1 MPSQGSAETIAWA
14 ARHRWPTA
22 RRWAPAG
29 LCNKYRE
36 EADKAGYAATW
47 DQCAWST
54 TLYVAE
60 TDEQALREAGPHSEA
75 IQNEFLR
82 MPFETLPSPD
92 YTSLE
97 SFKHIQRDM
106 IGKSQVVRLLNDAG
120 VIIIGSPGTVRERL
134 AAYQELAGFNT
145 VPVKMQ
151 FGTPSAD
158 RTRRNMAAITREV
171 LPYSQEATQEQPCTA
186 KKTICSRAP
195 TRAPPWAS
203 CSGATGCRR

>member
-1 MPSQGSAETIAWA
+1 MECPPQGSAETIAWA
-14 ARHRWPTA
+14 ACHRWLT
-22 RRWAPAG
+22 G

-36 EADKAGYAATW
+36 EVDKAGYATTW
-47 DQCAWST
+47 DQRAWST

-60 TDEQALREAGPHSEA
+60 MDEQALREAGPHSEA

-106 IGKSQVVRLLNDAG
+106 IGKSHVVRLLNAG

-145 VPVKMQ
+145 VPVK
-151 FGTPSAD
+151 T
-158 RTRRNMAAITREV
+158 
-171 LPYSQEATQEQPCTA
+171 
-186 KKTICSRAP
+186 
-195 TRAPPWAS
+195 
-203 CSGATGCRR
+203 